1 MWIELRDIHKHYGAI
16 KANNGVNL
24 SIAPGTIHGILGEN
38 GAGKSTLM
46 KILAGY
52 SQKTSGTVL
61 VDERPAH
68 YKTPAQAAVLG
79 IGMLDQDPLD
89 FPLLSV
95 LDNFMLGQTT
105 GIVNKKKTF
114 RKTLKESTDFYNFP
128 LHPAARP
135 GTAAVG
141 KSHKRVRYGICSLG
155 LAAPASI
162 L

>member
-52 SQKTSGTVL
+52 SQKTSGTVF
-61 VDERPAH
+61 VDDFPVN

-79 IGMLDQDPLD
+79 IGMLYQDPLD

-105 GIVNKKKTF
+105 GIVDKKK
-114 RKTLKESTDFYNFP
+114 K
-128 LHPAARP
+128 
-135 GTAAVG
+135 V
-141 KSHKRVRYGICSLG
+141 
-155 LAAPASI
+155 
-162 L
+162 